1 MSYIPSRSIEEFAVL
16 NYDYQRQ
23 KVELRDTP
31 CGSMRASLN
40 QAQLKTRPST
50 AKGSAKSTQAF
61 WSQDGERKG

>member
-31 CGSMRASLN
+31 CGSMRPSLN
-40 QAQLKTRPST
+40 QAQSKACPST
-50 AKGSAKSTQAF
+50 TEGSAKSTQTF
-61 WSQDGERKG
+61 WSQDG